1 MALSI
6 PCFAE
11 IVEMHAGVT
20 SVKIIAY
27 WLTHG
32 DGVEGGQFV
41 LEDWGVSIL
50 SFETR
55 YHVGCLG
62 RYSVGMSYED

>member
-11 IVEMHAGVT
+11 VVEMHASVT

-50 SFETR
+50 SFGTR
-55 YHVGCLG
+55 WYVGCLR
-62 RYSVGMSYED
+62 RYSVWVS

>member
-11 IVEMHAGVT
+11 VVEMHTGVI

-32 DGVEGGQFV
+32 DGVEGGEIV

-50 SFETR
+50 NFETGWR
-55 YHVGCLG
+55 VGCLG
-62 RYSVGMSYED
+62 RCSV